1 MTCLVF
7 GAGGFIG
14 RHWMAAGER
23 VGTALGAMSV
33 AAPPEVD
40 IRDADAVAALVRIAA
55 PRYVLH
61 LAANS
66 FVPDS
71 VADPAVTYDVN
82 LGGTL
87 NILAALAA
95 SQFGGRLL
103 FVSSAEVYGAV
114 DASALPIVE
123 TQPFAPR
130 TPYGASKAAAEV
142 ACLQHTLSHQVDTC
156 IVRPFNVIGPG
167 QSSKFAVSNFAQQ
180 VARLESLGGGDL
192 VVGNL
197 DVTRDFVAVD
207 DVVSALLATFVNGKA
222 GAAYNIASAAETRL
236 DRLVD
241 TLCGLAH
248 APIRVRVDPARM
260 RPSEQRRV
268 CGSYQR
274 LSVAS
279 GWQPRADL
287 YDTLR
292 SVVDYWRARPAVA

>member
-14 RHWMAAGER
+14 RHWMAAGDR
-23 VGTALGAMSV
+23 VGTTLGAMAL

-40 IRDADAVAALVRIAA
+40 IRDADAVVALVRRVA
-55 PRYVLH
+55 PSHVLH

-71 VADPAVTYDVN
+71 VADPMGTYDVN

-95 SQFGGRLL
+95 SRFGGRML
-103 FVSSAEVYGAV
+103 FVSTAEVYGAV

-142 ACLQHTLSHQVDTC
+142 TCLQHTLSHQVDTC

-207 DVVSALLATFVNGKA
+207 DVVSALLATFVNGRA
-222 GAAYNIASAAETRL
+222 GDAYNIASAAETRL

-241 TLCGLAH
+241 TLCGFAH

-274 LSVAS
+274 LNVAS
-279 GWQPRADL
+279 GWQPRGNLD
-287 YDTLR
+287 DILR
-292 SVVDYWRARPAVA
+292 SVVDYWRARPEFV